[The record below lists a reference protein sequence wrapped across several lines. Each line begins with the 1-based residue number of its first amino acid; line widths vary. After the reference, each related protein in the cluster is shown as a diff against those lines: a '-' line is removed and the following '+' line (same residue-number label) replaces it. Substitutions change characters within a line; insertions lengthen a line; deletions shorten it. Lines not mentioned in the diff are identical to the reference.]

1 MASKSAAP
9 DPAATPAPPKSKK
22 LLIFIVIGVAVLAL
36 VATGAL
42 LLLKKNKKANEEGA
56 DDEEPAKV
64 ELDKKHPP
72 VFVPM
77 EPFTVNLQPENG
89 EQYLQIVLSLQ
100 MSDAKTGEEVKAYTP
115 EIRHRILMLLSGKKA
130 SEIATTEG
138 RENLAK
144 EIRGEANA
152 ALGYEPKA
160 SKKKKAADGEEDAS
174 GGPVIE
180 VFFTSFIVQ

>member
-1 MASKSAAP
+1 MSSKSAAP
-9 DPAATPAPPKSKK
+9 ETAAATPPKSKK
-22 LLIFIVIGVAVLAL
+22 MLIFIVIGVAVLAL

-42 LLLKKNKKANEEGA
+42 LLLKKNKSTSEEGT

-64 ELDKKHPP
+64 EVDKKHPP

-89 EQYLQIVLSLQ
+89 EQYLQIVLALQ
-100 MSDAKTGEEVKAYTP
+100 MSDAKTGEEIKTYTP

-144 EIRGEANA
+144 EIRSEANA

-160 SKKKKAADGEEDAS
+160 SKKKAADDEEDSS

-180 VFFTSFIVQ
+180 VFFTSFIIQ